1 MIYLDHAATTPL
13 RKEALDAM
21 MPFFTE
27 KAANASALYAAGR
40 QTRSA
45 IDAARRQIA
54 QAIGAHEREIYFTAG
69 GSEADN
75 WALFG
80 IARTMKEK
88 RHIITTQI
96 EHHAVLNSCAALEQM
111 GYPVTYIEP
120 DEYGFISPEKVKA
133 AMRPNTGLVS
143 VMTANN
149 EVGTIEPIA
158 EIAKIAH
165 ENGALIHTDA
175 VQAVGHVPIDVEKL
189 GVDLL
194 SMAAHKFYGPKGI
207 GALYIKNG
215 VHITSLIYGGEQE
228 KGLRAGT
235 ENTPAIVGMGQALR
249 LACENMTTENA
260 RLEALRNRFEEDIL
274 SRIPHARINGM
285 RNQSFARYIACD
297 FSECRYEY
305 ALDAAGFGRHCG
317 VGRQCVRCRCD
328 GAVACDSG
336 DARSRGRG
344 CALFARYGKYTRG
357 YSKNRRC
364 AVPHFELKESFHDL
378 WQ

>member
-96 EHHAVLNSCAALEQM
+96 EHHAVLNSCAVLERM

-165 ENGALIHTDA
+165 ENDALIHTDA

-215 VHITSLIYGGEQE
+215 VHITNLIYGGEQE

-249 LACENMTTENA
+249 LACENMPTENA

-274 SRIPHARINGM
+274 SRIPHARINGTPNNRLPGTLHVTFPNADTNMLLM
-285 RNQSFARYIACD
+285 RLDMEGIAASAGSAC
-297 FSECRYEY
+297 
-305 ALDAAGFGRHCG
+305 AAGAMERSHVIRAMRVPEGAD
-317 VGRQCVRCRCD
+317 VRFSLGMENTQEDILKTVDALCRI
-328 GAVACDSG
+328 
-336 DARSRGRG
+336 
-344 CALFARYGKYTRG
+344 L
-357 YSKNRRC
+357 N
-364 AVPHFELKESFHDL
+364 
-378 WQ
+378 

>member
-80 IARTMKEK
+80 IARTMKVK

-96 EHHAVLNSCAALEQM
+96 EHHAVLNSCAVLERI

-120 DEYGFISPEKVKA
+120 DEYGFISPEKVEA
-133 AMRPNTGLVS
+133 AMRPDTGLVS

-175 VQAVGHVPIDVEKL
+175 VQAVGHIPIDVEKL

-215 VHITSLIYGGEQE
+215 VHITNLIYGGEQE

-249 LACENMTTENA
+249 LACENMPTENA
-260 RLEALRNRFEEDIL
+260 RIEALRNRFEEDIL

-285 RNQSFARYIACD
+285 QNHRLPGTLHVTFPDADTNMLLMRLDMEGIAASAGSAC
-297 FSECRYEY
+297 
-305 ALDAAGFGRHCG
+305 AAGAMERSHVIRAMRVPEGAD
-317 VGRQCVRCRCD
+317 VRFSLGMENTQEDILKTVDALCRI
-328 GAVACDSG
+328 
-336 DARSRGRG
+336 
-344 CALFARYGKYTRG
+344 L
-357 YSKNRRC
+357 N
-364 AVPHFELKESFHDL
+364 
-378 WQ
+378 

>member
-165 ENGALIHTDA
+165 ENGVLIHTDA
-175 VQAVGHVPIDVEKL
+175 VQAVGHIPIDVEKL
-189 GVDLL
+189 DVDLL

-215 VHITSLIYGGEQE
+215 VHITNLIYGGEQE

-235 ENTPAIVGMGQALR
+235 ENIPAIVGMGQALR
-249 LACENMTTENA
+249 LACENMPTENA

-274 SRIPHARINGM
+274 SRIPHARINGIRNHRLPGTLHVTFPDADTNMLLM
-285 RNQSFARYIACD
+285 RLDMEGIAASAGSAC
-297 FSECRYEY
+297 
-305 ALDAAGFGRHCG
+305 AAGAMERSHVIRAMRVPEGAD
-317 VGRQCVRCRCD
+317 VRFSLGMENTQED
-328 GAVACDSG
+328 ILETV
-336 DARSRGRG
+336 DALYRI
-344 CALFARYGKYTRG
+344 L
-357 YSKNRRC
+357 N
-364 AVPHFELKESFHDL
+364 
-378 WQ
+378 

>member
-45 IDAARRQIA
+45 IDEARRQIA

-80 IARTMKEK
+80 IAQTLKEK

-143 VMTANN
+143 VMIANN

-175 VQAVGHVPIDVEKL
+175 VQAVGHIPIDVEKL

-260 RLEALRNRFEEDIL
+260 RLEALRSRFEEDIL

-285 RNQSFARYIACD
+285 PNNRLPGTLHVTFPDADTNMLLMRLDMEGIAASAGSAC
-297 FSECRYEY
+297 
-305 ALDAAGFGRHCG
+305 AAGAMERSHVIRAMRVPEGAD
-317 VGRQCVRCRCD
+317 VRFSLGMENTQEDILKTVDALCRI
-328 GAVACDSG
+328 
-336 DARSRGRG
+336 
-344 CALFARYGKYTRG
+344 L
-357 YSKNRRC
+357 N
-364 AVPHFELKESFHDL
+364 
-378 WQ
+378 

>member
-21 MPFFTE
+21 MPFFME

-45 IDAARRQIA
+45 IDA
-54 QAIGAHEREIYFTAG
+54 AIGAHEREIYFTAG

-111 GYPVTYIEP
+111 GYSVTYIEP
-120 DEYGFISPEKVKA
+120 DEYGFISPEKVKT
-133 AMRPNTGLVS
+133 AMRPDTGLVS
-143 VMTANN
+143 VMIANN

-175 VQAVGHVPIDVEKL
+175 VQAVGHIPIDVEKL

-215 VHITSLIYGGEQE
+215 VHITNLIYGGEQE

-249 LACENMTTENA
+249 LACENMPTENA

-274 SRIPHARINGM
+274 SRIPQARINGM
-285 RNQSFARYIACD
+285 RNHRLPGTLHVTFPNADTNMLLMRLDMEGIAASAGSAC
-297 FSECRYEY
+297 
-305 ALDAAGFGRHCG
+305 AAGAMERSHVIRAMRVPEGAD
-317 VGRQCVRCRCD
+317 VRFSLGMENTQEDILKTVDALCRI
-328 GAVACDSG
+328 
-336 DARSRGRG
+336 
-344 CALFARYGKYTRG
+344 L
-357 YSKNRRC
+357 N
-364 AVPHFELKESFHDL
+364 
-378 WQ
+378 

>member
-27 KAANASALYAAGR
+27 KAANASALYATGR

-133 AMRPNTGLVS
+133 AMHPNTGLVS

-175 VQAVGHVPIDVEKL
+175 VQAVGHIPIDVEKL

-249 LACENMTTENA
+249 LACENMPTENA

-285 RNQSFARYIACD
+285 LNNRLPGTLHVTFPDADTNMLLMRLDMEGIAASAGSAC
-297 FSECRYEY
+297 
-305 ALDAAGFGRHCG
+305 AAGAMERSHVIRAMRVPEGAD
-317 VGRQCVRCRCD
+317 VRFSLGMENTQEDILKTVDALCRI
-328 GAVACDSG
+328 
-336 DARSRGRG
+336 
-344 CALFARYGKYTRG
+344 L
-357 YSKNRRC
+357 N
-364 AVPHFELKESFHDL
+364 
-378 WQ
+378 

>member
-69 GSEADN
+69 GAEADN

-133 AMRPNTGLVS
+133 AMRPKTGLVS

-175 VQAVGHVPIDVEKL
+175 VQAVGHIPIDVEKL

-260 RLEALRNRFEEDIL
+260 RLEALRSRFEEDIL

-285 RNQSFARYIACD
+285 RNHRLPGTLHVTFPNADTNMLLMRLDMEGIAASAGSAC
-297 FSECRYEY
+297 
-305 ALDAAGFGRHCG
+305 AAGAMERSHVIQAMRVPEGAD
-317 VGRQCVRCRCD
+317 VRFSLGMENTQEDILKTVDALCRI
-328 GAVACDSG
+328 
-336 DARSRGRG
+336 
-344 CALFARYGKYTRG
+344 L
-357 YSKNRRC
+357 N
-364 AVPHFELKESFHDL
+364 
-378 WQ
+378 

>member
-1 MIYLDHAATTPL
+1 M
-13 RKEALDAM
+13 
-21 MPFFTE
+21 
-27 KAANASALYAAGR
+27 
-40 QTRSA
+40 
-45 IDAARRQIA
+45 
-54 QAIGAHEREIYFTAG
+54 
-69 GSEADN
+69 
-75 WALFG
+75 FG

-111 GYPVTYIEP
+111 GYPVTYVEP
-120 DEYGFISPEKVKA
+120 DEYGFISPEKVKQ
-133 AMRPNTGLVS
+133 AMRPDTGLVS

-165 ENGALIHTDA
+165 ENGVLIHTDA
-175 VQAVGHVPIDVEKL
+175 VQAVGHIPVDVEKL

-207 GALYIKNG
+207 GALYIKSG

-249 LACENMTTENA
+249 LACENMPTENA
-260 RLEALRNRFEEDIL
+260 RLEALQNRFEEDIL

-285 RNQSFARYIACD
+285 RNHRLPGTLHVTFPNADTNMLLMRLDMEGIAASAGSAC
-297 FSECRYEY
+297 
-305 ALDAAGFGRHCG
+305 AAGAMERSHVIQAMRVPEGAD
-317 VGRQCVRCRCD
+317 VRFSLGMENTQEDILKTVDALCRI
-328 GAVACDSG
+328 
-336 DARSRGRG
+336 
-344 CALFARYGKYTRG
+344 L
-357 YSKNRRC
+357 N
-364 AVPHFELKESFHDL
+364 
-378 WQ
+378 

>member
-249 LACENMTTENA
+249 LACENMATENA

-285 RNQSFARYIACD
+285 PNNRLPGTLHVTFPNADTNMLLMRLDMEGIAASAGSAC
-297 FSECRYEY
+297 
-305 ALDAAGFGRHCG
+305 AAGAMERSHVIRAMRVPEGAD
-317 VGRQCVRCRCD
+317 VRFSLGMENTQEDILKTVDALCRI
-328 GAVACDSG
+328 
-336 DARSRGRG
+336 
-344 CALFARYGKYTRG
+344 L
-357 YSKNRRC
+357 N
-364 AVPHFELKESFHDL
+364 
-378 WQ
+378 

>member
-75 WALFG
+75 WALFC

-175 VQAVGHVPIDVEKL
+175 VQAVGHIPVDVEKL

-207 GALYIKNG
+207 GALYIKSG
-215 VHITSLIYGGEQE
+215 VHITNLIYGGEQE

-249 LACENMTTENA
+249 LACENMPTENA

-285 RNQSFARYIACD
+285 RNHRLPGTLHVTFPNADTNMLLMRLDMEGIAASAGSAC
-297 FSECRYEY
+297 
-305 ALDAAGFGRHCG
+305 AAGAMERSHVIQAMRVPEGAD
-317 VGRQCVRCRCD
+317 VRFSLGMENTQEDILKTVDALCRI
-328 GAVACDSG
+328 
-336 DARSRGRG
+336 
-344 CALFARYGKYTRG
+344 L
-357 YSKNRRC
+357 N
-364 AVPHFELKESFHDL
+364 
-378 WQ
+378 

>member
-175 VQAVGHVPIDVEKL
+175 VQAVGHIPIDVEKL

-207 GALYIKNG
+207 GALYIKSG
-215 VHITSLIYGGEQE
+215 VHITNLIYGGEQE

-249 LACENMTTENA
+249 LACENMPTENA

-274 SRIPHARINGM
+274 SRIPHARINGTLNNRLPGTLHVTFPDADTNMLLM
-285 RNQSFARYIACD
+285 RLDMEGIAASAGSAC
-297 FSECRYEY
+297 
-305 ALDAAGFGRHCG
+305 AAGAMERSHVIQAMRVPEGAD
-317 VGRQCVRCRCD
+317 VRFSLGMENTQEDILKTVDALCRI
-328 GAVACDSG
+328 
-336 DARSRGRG
+336 
-344 CALFARYGKYTRG
+344 L
-357 YSKNRRC
+357 N
-364 AVPHFELKESFHDL
+364 
-378 WQ
+378 

>member
-27 KAANASALYAAGR
+27 KAANASALYAMGR
-40 QTRSA
+40 QTRSV

-120 DEYGFISPEKVKA
+120 DEYGFISPEKVKV

-175 VQAVGHVPIDVEKL
+175 VQAVGHIPIDVEKL

-215 VHITSLIYGGEQE
+215 VHITNLIYGGEQE

-249 LACENMTTENA
+249 LACENMPTENA

-274 SRIPHARINGM
+274 SRIPHARINGTPNNRLPGTLHVTFPNADTNMLLM
-285 RNQSFARYIACD
+285 RLDMEGIAASAGSAC
-297 FSECRYEY
+297 
-305 ALDAAGFGRHCG
+305 AAGAMERSHVIQAMRVPEGAD
-317 VGRQCVRCRCD
+317 VRFSLGMENTQEDILKTVDALCRI
-328 GAVACDSG
+328 
-336 DARSRGRG
+336 
-344 CALFARYGKYTRG
+344 L
-357 YSKNRRC
+357 N
-364 AVPHFELKESFHDL
+364 
-378 WQ
+378 

>member
-45 IDAARRQIA
+45 IDEARRQIA

-260 RLEALRNRFEEDIL
+260 RLEALRSRFEEDIL

-285 RNQSFARYIACD
+285 PNDRLPGTLHVTFPDADTNMLLMRLDMEGIAASAGSAC
-297 FSECRYEY
+297 
-305 ALDAAGFGRHCG
+305 AAGAMERSHVIRAMRVPEGAD
-317 VGRQCVRCRCD
+317 VRFSLGMENTQEDILKTVDALCRI
-328 GAVACDSG
+328 
-336 DARSRGRG
+336 
-344 CALFARYGKYTRG
+344 L
-357 YSKNRRC
+357 N
-364 AVPHFELKESFHDL
+364 
-378 WQ
+378 